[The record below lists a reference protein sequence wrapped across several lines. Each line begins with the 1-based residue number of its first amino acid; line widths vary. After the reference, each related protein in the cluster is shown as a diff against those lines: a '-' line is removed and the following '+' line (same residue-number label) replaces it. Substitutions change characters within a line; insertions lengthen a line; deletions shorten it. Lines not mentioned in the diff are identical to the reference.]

1 MILADGLFFSQSII
15 PSENMETTKITSYA
29 AGLDTPELQRLREKH
44 TQLLDTVDKLRDNNL
59 GKYVELPQIVVV
71 GDQSSGKSSVLSAIA
86 QVEFPSRGNVCTR
99 FATELSLRRADETRL
114 EATIRAH
121 VDAAE
126 DIKKD
131 LDGFKIV
138 QSEFGK
144 LSELI
149 KSASERMHIA
159 EGGNYYSRHTLNIKI
174 SGPGVPQLT
183 LVDLPGFYD
192 FGRENQPI
200 EFAPVVKE
208 LAKGYM
214 EKQNSII
221 LVIIAA
227 SHTIAMQGALEITK
241 EFSERALGII
251 TKPDRMPSGG
261 DSEKEVLDLLDN
273 QGSTS
278 MRYGWHV
285 LRNAGEGQNMDF
297 EARDKQEFAL
307 LSQSP
312 WKNVSND
319 DKGITPLRKKLCD
332 VLLMH
337 IASKLPEVAT
347 RINNL
352 AAKYERSLANLPE
365 ARDGID
371 GCQRY
376 LLRLTD
382 RFAQIASQATGA
394 GDRTSDFFGAGLRG
408 VTEGGLMERRNLRAR
423 ICSMNRDFTVVM
435 SLCGSQR
442 IIQWRDAADG
452 SGFIHPTIEEKHR
465 KIVETYR
472 AKVPTH
478 IAQEKFETEIE
489 QLATLIRGNE
499 LPGSEGSTLAMP
511 IFHEQAQPWKHL
523 ASRHI
528 ELVLEE
534 TRSVI
539 EEILTHITENDESTR
554 ENIVDNF
561 IEPFFKNRHTALLA
575 RVQELLPLQHKSR
588 YPVAL
593 EEYFKYRVEE
603 RQKQRHHRMEL
614 QHIEQATKTPQSSRA
629 QSPQNANLV
638 GSGDRTIDRVLD
650 QMVVYYDVRKPK

>member
-1 MILADGLFFSQSII
+1 MDA
-15 PSENMETTKITSYA
+15 TKITSYA
-29 AGLDTPELQRLREKH
+29 AGLDTPELEKLRQKH
-44 TQLLDTVDKLRDNNL
+44 TQLLDTVDQLRDNNL

-99 FATELSLRRADETRL
+99 FATELSLRRADVTKL
-114 EATIRAH
+114 EATIRPH
-121 VDAAE
+121 VDATE

-131 LDGFKIV
+131 LEGFGFV
-138 QSEFGK
+138 QSEFKK

-149 KSASERMHIA
+149 EAASKRMNIA
-159 EGGNYYSRHTLNIKI
+159 DGGNYYSKHVLNIKI
-174 SGPGVPQLT
+174 SGPDVPQLT

-192 FGRENQPI
+192 YGRDNQPI

-241 EFSERALGII
+241 DFSERALGIV
-251 TKPDRMPSGG
+251 TKPDRMPRGG
-261 DSEKEVLDLLDN
+261 DSEKEILDLLDN
-273 QGSTS
+273 RGSST

-285 LRNAGEGQNMDF
+285 LRNVGEGQMMDF
-297 EARDKQEFAL
+297 EARDKQESAL
-307 LSQSP
+307 FSQSP
-312 WKNVSND
+312 WTNVPED
-319 DKGITPLRKKLCD
+319 DKGIAPLRKKLCD
-332 VLLMH
+332 VLMMH

-347 RINNL
+347 RINSL

-365 ARDGID
+365 ARNGIE

-382 RFAQIASQATGA
+382 KFVQIASQATGA
-394 GDRTSDFFGAGLRG
+394 GERTSDFFGAGLRG
-408 VTEGGLMERRNLRAR
+408 VTEDGLMERRNLRAR
-423 ICSMNRDFTVVM
+423 ICGMNQDFTVVM
-435 SLCGSQR
+435 SLCGCKR
-442 IIQWRDAADG
+442 IIDWRDAADG
-452 SGFIHPTIEEKHR
+452 SGFIHPTIEDKHR
-465 KIVETYR
+465 KIVHTYR
-472 AKVPTH
+472 AAAPKH
-478 IAQEKFETEIE
+478 ITQKKFETEIE
-489 QLATLIRGNE
+489 KLATLIRGNE

-511 IFHEQAQPWKHL
+511 IFHEQATPWGFI

-554 ENIVDNF
+554 DNIVDIF
-561 IEPFFKNRHTALLA
+561 IEPFFKDRRSALLA
-575 RVQELLPLQHKSR
+575 KVEELLPVQHKSR
-588 YPVAL
+588 FPVAL
-593 EEYFKYRVEE
+593 EEYFKYKVAE
-603 RQKQRHHRMEL
+603 RQRERHQRKKLKQA
-614 QHIEQATKTPQSSRA
+614 EQAIQGQRASPTQSS
-629 QSPQNANLV
+629 QTVSNN
-638 GSGDRTIDRVLD
+638 GSEDRTIDRVLD
-650 QMVVYYDVRKPK
+650 QMAIYYDVRNTTRRVS